1 MKNYLLICASFLI
14 LCACGN
20 KNEPR
25 TKIITE
31 VTAPDTITKNTK
43 SHEPEGILGII
54 EIPEIL
60 TLSVKDSSKQ
70 TDVGFAMGQAYNS
83 IESDMQ
89 ELDLNS
95 NEMPIG
101 ALYYNN
107 DPENFVFECV
117 IPINKLP
124 VKQPKHSIILVLEA
138 TRALV
143 YNYYGPY
150 NKMSD
155 AYTLLYK
162 YIKDNKLIQTGLARE
177 FYLSDPATEKD
188 PQNWLSKIYI
198 PVK

>member
-1 MKNYLLICASFLI
+1 MKNYLLICTSVLI
-14 LCACGN
+14 FNACGN
-20 KNEPR
+20 KNE
-25 TKIITE
+25 TELKIATE
-31 VTAPDTITKNTK
+31 ATTPDSSVRNIKVN
-43 SHEPEGILGII
+43 EPEGILGII

-70 TDVGFAMGQAYNS
+70 TDVGFVMAQAYNL

-89 ELDLNS
+89 ELGLHS
-95 NEMPIG
+95 NQMPMG

-124 VKQPKHSIILVLEA
+124 VKQPKHSVILVLEA

-155 AYTLLYK
+155 AYTQLYA
-162 YIKDNKLIQTGLARE
+162 YIKNNKLIQTGLARE
-177 FYLSDPATEKD
+177 FYLSDPDTEKD
-188 PQNWLSKIYI
+188 PAKWLSKIYI